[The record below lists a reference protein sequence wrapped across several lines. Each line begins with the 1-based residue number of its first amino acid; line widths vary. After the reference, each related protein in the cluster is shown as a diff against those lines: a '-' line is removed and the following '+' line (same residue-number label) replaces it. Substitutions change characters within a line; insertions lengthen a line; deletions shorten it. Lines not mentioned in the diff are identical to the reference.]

1 MAGPLLATKL
11 HVPRRPRSLVA
22 RPRLGE
28 RLSRGAES
36 ALTLVSAPAGF
47 GKTTL
52 LTQWLA
58 AVAAD
63 GRSVAWL
70 SLDQRDND
78 PELFWTYLVG
88 ALKTA
93 AQGTGASAL
102 SLLQPPQPPTEAGL
116 ATLLNDLDALPDD
129 VVLVLDDYHVIE
141 ARGVQEGMAFL
152 LEHLPPQIHL
162 VIASRADPALPL
174 ARLRGRGELVEIRAA
189 DLRFT
194 PNEAAAYLNE
204 VMGLVLTAPDV
215 AALEERTEGWIA
227 ALQLAA
233 LSLQGR
239 EDIATFIAGFAG
251 DDRYIVD
258 FLAEEVLQRQPE
270 HVQQFLLQTSIL
282 DRLSGR
288 LCDAVTGQDGG
299 QAKLAALER
308 GNLFLV
314 PLDDR
319 RRWYRY
325 HQLFADVLQAR
336 LLDEQPGDLPGLH
349 RRASAW
355 YEQNG
360 EPPEAIRHALAAGDF
375 GRAADLVEQAIPA
388 MRRTRQEVAVHDWL
402 RALPEELVRVRPV
415 LSVGLA
421 GALLAEGELDGVET
435 RLQDAE
441 ELLDTTAGIRQGPP
455 APAAEMVVVDDEGF
469 RRLPPMIEL
478 YRAALALALG
488 DVPGTVRHARRALE
502 LSPGDEHLGRAAAA
516 GLLGLAFW
524 ASGDLEAGHSAYA
537 ECMAGLRRAGH
548 IADTFGCAIALADI
562 RLTQG
567 RLGEARR
574 TYEQTLQRAAEP
586 GGPVLRG
593 TADMYV
599 GLSELHR
606 ERNELPAAMQNLL
619 RSQQLGEHNGLP
631 QNRYRW
637 RVAMARIRQ
646 AEGDLNGAL
655 DALGEAERLY
665 VGDFFP
671 NVRPVQA
678 LRARVL
684 VAQGKLGE
692 ALGWARERGLSA
704 EDDLSYLHE
713 FEHITLARV
722 LLARYAAERAEGA
735 IQEATQLLDRLL
747 RAAGEGQRTGNVIE
761 ILVLQALAHQAEG
774 DPPAALASLQRAVTL
789 AQPEG
794 YVRIFADEGPPM
806 APLLRAVAKQGTA
819 PGYVRRLLAAV
830 SRTEDSTPASQELIE
845 PLSARELDVLRLLG
859 TDLDGPE
866 IARELVV
873 SLNTMRTHTRNI
885 YAKLGVSNRRAAVRR
900 AQELGLS
907 RSGHRQSQGV
917 VVSDP

>member
-22 RPRLGE
+22 RPRLSE
-28 RLSRGAES
+28 RLSQGAES

-88 ALKTA
+88 ALKTV
-93 AQGTGASAL
+93 AQGAGASAL

-116 ATLLNDLDALPDD
+116 ATLLNDLDALPVD

-141 ARGVQEGMAFL
+141 ARGVQDGMAFL

-646 AEGDLNGAL
+646 AEGDLSGAL

-806 APLLRAVAKQGTA
+806 APMLRAVAKQGTA